1 MSKSIIIFGGINKKL
16 LLPFFLS
23 LAQIILVII
32 NENYPEKE
40 NNLVLQMYMLALGE
54 MSIKLLPLVLKIS
67 DKENNDFGL

>member
-54 MSIKLLPLVLKIS
+54 MSIKL
-67 DKENNDFGL
+67 